1 MVAMVILLRVFAKMS
16 WWRKQVFV
24 ILRPGE
30 GLRPSIKIT
39 VVTFL
44 VKKSIMKLFGVP
56 IFLEYSTQK
65 NLKSNLVLVVALVFE
80 SKGL

>member
-1 MVAMVILLRVFAKMS
+1 
-16 WWRKQVFV
+16 
-24 ILRPGE
+24 LRPGE
-30 GLRPSIKIT
+30 GLRPSIKTT

-44 VKKSIMKLFGVP
+44 VQEIIMTLTGMP

-65 NLKSNLVLVVALVFE
+65 NCKSNLVMVVVLVFE

>member
-1 MVAMVILLRVFAKMS
+1 MVAQTSYQMLE
-16 WWRKQVFV
+16 VFV

-30 GLRPSIKIT
+30 GLPPSIKIT

-44 VKKSIMKLFGVP
+44 VKKRTMKLSGGP

-65 NLKSNLVLVVALVFE
+65 KNLKSNLVLAVVLVFE